1 MDKPAK
7 PKDTFYL
14 FRRERTSGEGYEYI
28 QHLISP
34 SHDDGLS
41 TSCYPEYAWRGQTL
55 LDIKKMKYLISIHR
69 YYKDSDWELV
79 KYEMEIDTPSW
90 SHQPERKEYDN
101 LKITNNLHYKDM
113 IAKDK
118 HYCYK
123 GNEYVVVGFTKMKS
137 TLDGTWVE
145 AVQYK
150 RATEVDDPNVEPFTR
165 EKSDFE
171 YKFIP
176 AVLEVDMEIVAVSM
190 GKLVAEYKVTEVGED
205 NATAISPS
213 DVELVVSKN
222 VSPNGE
228 VTKVSGGVGYTA
240 EYYVMM
246 PDMKKRVSN
255 RTIITAMSSALSDAA
270 VRVQQ
275 ISASSETYDLQS
287 AQASIDQTLQMI
299 YTKFGV

>member
-1 MDKPAK
+1 
-7 PKDTFYL
+7 
-14 FRRERTSGEGYEYI
+14 
-28 QHLISP
+28 
-34 SHDDGLS
+34 
-41 TSCYPEYAWRGQTL
+41 
-55 LDIKKMKYLISIHR
+55 
-69 YYKDSDWELV
+69 
-79 KYEMEIDTPSW
+79 
-90 SHQPERKEYDN
+90 
-101 LKITNNLHYKDM
+101 M

-118 HYCYK
+118 HYYYK

-150 RATEVDDPNVEPFTR
+150 RATEVDDPNIEPFTR

-205 NATAISPS
+205 NATAVSPS
-213 DVELVVSKN
+213 GVELVVSKN
-222 VSPNGE
+222 VNSNGS
-228 VTKVSGGVGYTA
+228 VVKVSGGVEYTA
-240 EYYVMM
+240 DYYVMM
-246 PDMKKRVSN
+246 EDMKKRVSN
-255 RTIITAMSSALSDAA
+255 QAIINAMTASLSEGATRIA
-270 VRVQQ
+270 K

>member
-14 FRRERTSGEGYEYI
+14 FRRERTHGVGYEYI
-28 QHLISP
+28 QHLVSP

-55 LDIKKMKYLISIHR
+55 LDI
-69 YYKDSDWELV
+69 
-79 KYEMEIDTPSW
+79 
-90 SHQPERKEYDN
+90 
-101 LKITNNLHYKDM
+101 
-113 IAKDK
+113 A
-118 HYCYK
+118 
-123 GNEYVVVGFTKMKS
+123 KMKS
-137 TLDGTWVE
+137 TLDGQWVE

-150 RATEVDDPNVEPFTR
+150 KATEVDDPNIEPFTR

-205 NATAISPS
+205 NATAMSPS

-222 VSPNGE
+222 VSSSGE

-240 EYYVMM
+240 DYYVMM

-255 RTIITAMSSALSDAA
+255 RTIINAMSSALSEGAT
-270 VRVQQ
+270 RVQQ

>member
-1 MDKPAK
+1 M
-7 PKDTFYL
+7 
-14 FRRERTSGEGYEYI
+14 
-28 QHLISP
+28 
-34 SHDDGLS
+34 
-41 TSCYPEYAWRGQTL
+41 
-55 LDIKKMKYLISIHR
+55 
-69 YYKDSDWELV
+69 V
-79 KYEMEIDTPSW
+79 
-90 SHQPERKEYDN
+90 
-101 LKITNNLHYKDM
+101 
-113 IAKDK
+113 AKDK
-118 HYCYK
+118 HCYYK

-137 TLDGTWVE
+137 TLNGTWVE

-165 EKSDFE
+165 EQNDFE

-222 VSPNGE
+222 VSSNGE

-240 EYYVMM
+240 EYYVM
-246 PDMKKRVSN
+246 KKRVSN
-255 RTIITAMSSALSDAA
+255 RTIITDISSALSEGAT
-270 VRVQQ
+270 RIQQ
-275 ISASSETYDLQS
+275 ISARSETYDLQS

>member
-1 MDKPAK
+1 M
-7 PKDTFYL
+7 
-14 FRRERTSGEGYEYI
+14 
-28 QHLISP
+28 
-34 SHDDGLS
+34 
-41 TSCYPEYAWRGQTL
+41 
-55 LDIKKMKYLISIHR
+55 
-69 YYKDSDWELV
+69 V
-79 KYEMEIDTPSW
+79 
-90 SHQPERKEYDN
+90 
-101 LKITNNLHYKDM
+101 
-113 IAKDK
+113 AKDK
-118 HYCYK
+118 HYYYK

-137 TLDGTWVE
+137 TLNGQWVE

-150 RATEVDDPNVEPFTR
+150 RAAEVDDPNVEPFTR
-165 EKSDFE
+165 EQTDFE

-176 AVLEVDMEIVAVSM
+176 AILEVDMEIVAVSM

-205 NATAISPS
+205 NATAMSLS

-222 VSPNGE
+222 VDSYGE
-228 VTKVSGGVGYTA
+228 LTKVSGGVPYTA
-240 EYYVMM
+240 EYCVMM

-255 RTIITAMSSALSDAA
+255 RTIITEMSAALSDAA